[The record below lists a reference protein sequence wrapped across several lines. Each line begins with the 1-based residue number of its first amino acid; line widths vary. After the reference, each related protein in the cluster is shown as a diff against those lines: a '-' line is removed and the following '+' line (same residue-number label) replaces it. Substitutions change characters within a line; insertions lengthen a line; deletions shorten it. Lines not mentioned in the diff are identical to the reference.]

1 MLANWVSS
9 LSNFKQVA
17 LRISNGLL
25 ARTHV
30 EEIEDESGIKGA
42 KAVWK
47 GEPGE
52 SGFEVNAPAW
62 KGNFEI
68 GGDTAPTIEYQ
79 QQGDRRRLTVHNAK
93 DISFEV
99 DQKTLSKITT
109 AKGAW
114 IAAIAGAGAGL
125 LGWFLLALANRS
137 SLVREER
144 KDRLSS
150 LHTSDSTDS
159 EINRPTE

>member
-1 MLANWVSS
+1 MLENWVSS
-9 LSNFKQVA
+9 LSNCKQVA
-17 LRISNGLL
+17 LGISNCLL

-52 SGFEVNAPAW
+52 SRFEVNAPAW

-68 GGDTAPTIEYQ
+68 GGNTAPTIEYQ

-99 DQKTLSKITT
+99 DQKTLNKITT

-125 LGWFLLALANRS
+125 LGWFLLALANRA

-144 KDRLSS
+144 ED
-150 LHTSDSTDS
+150 
-159 EINRPTE
+159 

>member
-1 MLANWVSS
+1 MLENWVSS
-9 LSNFKQVA
+9 LSNCKQVA
-17 LRISNGLL
+17 LRISNCLL

-52 SGFEVNAPAW
+52 SRFEVNAPAW

-99 DQKTLSKITT
+99 DQKTLNKITT

-114 IAAIAGAGAGL
+114 IAAIAGAGVGL
-125 LGWFLLALANRS
+125 LGWFLLALANRA

-144 KDRLSS
+144 KERLPS

-159 EINRPTE
+159 EID